1 MWSVTAIAIVIVV
14 VANVIVIHAFIRL
27 FVVSDDIFTAEG
39 GVSPQH
45 DK

>member
-1 MWSVTAIAIVIVV
+1 MWSVTAIAIVIIV
-14 VANVIVIHAFIRL
+14 VAIVIHAFIRL

-45 DK
+45 DE